1 MALVVFLRGANV
13 GGHRVFKPAALA
25 KAMAEFGVV
34 NIGAVGT
41 FVVTKPVS
49 AAAFRK
55 ELGRRL
61 PFETEAM
68 ICPGGE
74 ILDLCKSEPF
84 ADPPAGKE
92 VRQLVTVLAKKP
104 KALPKLPI
112 RRPEGQNWQVDVFR
126 IAARYAF
133 SFWRREDP
141 TKPMIYPNAV
151 VEKVLEIPGTTRSW
165 SAFEKVCEV
174 LQGHCLI

>member
-13 GGHRVFKPAALA
+13 GGHRVFQPAALA

-34 NIGAVGT
+34 NVGAVGT

-61 PFETEAM
+61 PFETEIM
-68 ICPGGE
+68 ICPGSE
-74 ILDLCKSEPF
+74 ILALAGSEPF
-84 ADPPAGKE
+84 ADPPAGKD
-92 VRQLVTVLAKKP
+92 VRELVTVLAKKP

-112 RRPEGQNWQVDVFR
+112 RRPEGKDWQVDVFR
-126 IAARYAF
+126 IAAPFAF
-133 SFWRREDP
+133 SFWRHGDP
-141 TKPMIYPNAV
+141 AKPMIYPNAV
-151 VEKVLEIPGTTRSW
+151 VERVLGIPGTTRSW
-165 SAFEKVCEV
+165 SAIEKACGILER
-174 LQGHCLI
+174 

>member
-1 MALVVFLRGANV
+1 MALVVFLRGVNV
-13 GGHRVFKPAALA
+13 GGNRVFKPAALA

-34 NIGAVGT
+34 NVGAVGT

-74 ILDLCKSEPF
+74 ILDLWKSDPF
-84 ADPPAGKE
+84 ANPPAGKD
-92 VRQLVTVLAKKP
+92 VRQLVTVLSTKP
-104 KALPKLPI
+104 KALPKFPI
-112 RRPEGQNWQVDVFR
+112 RRPEGKDWQVDFFR
-126 IAARYAF
+126 VAARFAF

-151 VEKVLEIPGTTRSW
+151 VEKVLGIPGTTRSW
-165 SAFEKVCEV
+165 SAFEKVSGILER
-174 LQGHCLI
+174 

>member
-13 GGHRVFKPAALA
+13 GGHRVFQPAALA

-41 FVVTKPVS
+41 FVVKKPVS

-61 PFETEAM
+61 PFETEVM
-68 ICPGGE
+68 ICPGSE
-74 ILDLCKSEPF
+74 ILDLRKSEPF
-84 ADPPAGKE
+84 SDPPAGKD
-92 VRQLVTVLAKKP
+92 VRQLVTVLATKP

-112 RRPEGQNWQVDVFR
+112 RRPEGKDWQVDVFR
-126 IAARYAF
+126 IAARFAF
-133 SFWRREDP
+133 SFWRRPDP
-141 TKPMIYPNAV
+141 AKPMIYPNAV
-151 VEKVLEIPGTTRSW
+151 VEKVLKIPGTTRSW
-165 SAFEKVCEV
+165 SAFERIRGILER
-174 LQGHCLI
+174 